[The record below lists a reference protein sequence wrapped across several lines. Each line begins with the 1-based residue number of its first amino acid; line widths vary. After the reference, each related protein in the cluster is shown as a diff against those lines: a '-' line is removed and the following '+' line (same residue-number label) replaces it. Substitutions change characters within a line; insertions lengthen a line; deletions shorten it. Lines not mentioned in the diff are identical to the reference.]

1 MESCCSASK
10 SSRSTWIPVEN
21 GRPVTGH
28 FTTTT
33 PMATVRKDPPQRDS
47 VPLWLLRRFRAGD
60 RSLRLRQ
67 GTDGMRLEI
76 AAPDAAGIKGTDS
89 GDCRVYGGEGALA
102 WTNTRRYA
110 AHTSLIGNYRHVV
123 RGHTQAYLHLCA

>member
-1 MESCCSASK
+1 MESCCNASK

-47 VPLWLLRRFRAGD
+47 VPLWLLRRFRAG
-60 RSLRLRQ
+60 RPEPS
-67 GTDGMRLEI
+67 
-76 AAPDAAGIKGTDS
+76 APA
-89 GDCRVYGGEGALA
+89 
-102 WTNTRRYA
+102 
-110 AHTSLIGNYRHVV
+110 RHG
-123 RGHTQAYLHLCA
+123 RDEA